1 MDSDIQKL
9 LERNIAL
16 SEENNKM
23 LRRLQSNMR
32 WGRFIHAVYWII
44 IIGSAFGAYYFIQP
58 YIDQLLQIYGKV
70 QTVGGS
76 VSPNILDALKNF

>member
-32 WGRFIHAVYWII
+32 WGRFIHAVYWIV